1 MTDTTPTPNPSPKAQ
16 FTALKANVES
26 HRKLLDQPQ
35 FDMSIHYAL
44 LEYMRVLCEQR
55 TDMSG
60 AAANQFK
67 LIGAQEFVHVLRNLS
82 ETVRMPASRPTDN
95 LPFNQ

>member
-1 MTDTTPTPNPSPKAQ
+1 MQ
-16 FTALKANVES
+16 FMALKANIES

-35 FDMSIHYAL
+35 FELSLHYAL
-44 LEYMRVLCEQR
+44 LEYVRLLCEQR

-67 LIGAQEFVHVLRNLS
+67 LIGAKEFVHVMKTLAESPR
-82 ETVRMPASRPTDN
+82 VPAAQTSDN
-95 LPFNQ
+95 LLHIQ